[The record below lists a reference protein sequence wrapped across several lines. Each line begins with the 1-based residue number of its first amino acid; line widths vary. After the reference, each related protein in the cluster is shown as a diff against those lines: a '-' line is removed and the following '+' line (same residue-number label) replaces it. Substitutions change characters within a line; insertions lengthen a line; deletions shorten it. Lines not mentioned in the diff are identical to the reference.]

1 MNVERL
7 KTNFA
12 KGNLKEVVSD
22 LHSISDK
29 YMLGFSDE
37 ILLISSRYFTI
48 EKEKAKGLVT
58 NENYSVEI
66 NSISSNILQVIEN
79 LEELNELKLKN
90 KSIDEIKKGFDALL
104 KDFEESKKIESTPT
118 RLRMKNDL
126 SYKISQKIIQYPDL
140 VYQYLDNPSDGL
152 ICGISKKI
160 QRIPDFE
167 DLDLLEKIA
176 SKTKS
181 RFTKGGIANAIA
193 ELIYFGKIRLGD
205 DKKINEIL
213 NVLKIDSDKTVQKN
227 VERVEAALEYLLTK

>member
-48 EKEKAKGLVT
+48 EKERAKGLVT

-90 KSIDEIKKGFDALL
+90 KSTLILESFRAILSGF
-104 KDFEESKKIESTPT
+104 S
-118 RLRMKNDL
+118 
-126 SYKISQKIIQYPDL
+126 
-140 VYQYLDNPSDGL
+140 
-152 ICGISKKI
+152 
-160 QRIPDFE
+160 
-167 DLDLLEKIA
+167 
-176 SKTKS
+176 
-181 RFTKGGIANAIA
+181 
-193 ELIYFGKIRLGD
+193 
-205 DKKINEIL
+205 
-213 NVLKIDSDKTVQKN
+213 
-227 VERVEAALEYLLTK
+227 